1 MKRKNRDTPGRKI
14 AQAIIA
20 EYKPQ
25 SVGDGGMSQR
35 SATIDDIYKL
45 SAEQISKI
53 TDYVLEEQES
63 WQNRTLAPFYPFLFV
78 DCLFVLIK
86 RDYETKECAVYNI
99 LGIRVDG
106 RKEILG
112 LWIQD
117 SESKHAR
124 RVEKSRRT
132 RSRLHLYGWSFG
144 ALGGSTVAYK
154 DFTAHFPKSDKTR
167 RV

>member
-63 WQNRTLAPFYPFLFV
+63 WQNSIPSFSSLASS
-78 DCLFVLIK
+78 C
-86 RDYETKECAVYNI
+86 R
-99 LGIRVDG
+99 
-106 RKEILG
+106 
-112 LWIQD
+112 
-117 SESKHAR
+117 
-124 RVEKSRRT
+124 
-132 RSRLHLYGWSFG
+132 
-144 ALGGSTVAYK
+144 
-154 DFTAHFPKSDKTR
+154 
-167 RV
+167 